1 MKNLVVI
8 LSLMFAMNGFA
19 QQVKVVQINSSWNK
33 KNDLKLNLKNC
44 QYEYALLDDLSDKL
58 KGQIKTVPL
67 IYIIKNGHIVGQF
80 DGGLRMRL
88 NVTEQELQ
96 EFIDRIN
103 DGQ

>member
-1 MKNLVVI
+1 MKKLVVI